1 MNIFGSR
8 IMAALTTAFNVLALN
23 TVLIIAALPV
33 VTLPIA
39 VNAATVALDRW
50 RGEGEDRVVRE
61 FILALRSRPPLR
73 TTALVGVPLAAIVIG
88 VLEIR
93 HFAGHTDP
101 VSRIGLGLGLV
112 ALLITLTA
120 VGYVFLLAADAG
132 QADITQ
138 AGSTQADAGLPAA
151 ELWSLS
157 ARLAIRNLFATG
169 PFFIL
174 EFAAAAAL
182 SVLDPAL
189 LFLGVPVV
197 LLALL
202 RRTAK
207 FGLRRTR
214 QPAAVSSRSIP
225 GPR

>member
-132 QADITQ
+132 QA
-138 AGSTQADAGLPAA
+138 GSTQTGAGLPAA